1 LGHTFEDSVET
12 LRALLETNKSSKD
25 YDLTQNMGFKTGF
38 NVMGEDDEEETLV
51 TAKK

>member
-1 LGHTFEDSVET
+1 
-12 LRALLETNKSSKD
+12 
-25 YDLTQNMGFKTGF
+25 MGFKTGF